1 MELNQHD
8 GAQREA
14 KNLRLQ
20 ETFIFLKKK
29 KNHFLPQIEI
39 KAVGI

>member
-8 GAQREA
+8 GAQMEA

-29 KNHFLPQIEI
+29 KITFFH
-39 KAVGI
+39 K